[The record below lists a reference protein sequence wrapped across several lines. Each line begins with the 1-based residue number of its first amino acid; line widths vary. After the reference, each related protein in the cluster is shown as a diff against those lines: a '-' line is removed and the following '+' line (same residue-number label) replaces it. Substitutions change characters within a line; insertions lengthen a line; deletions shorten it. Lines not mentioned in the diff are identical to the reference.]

1 MSTNDF
7 YGSDMALEQDS
18 NPTQINSNIDLKKEE
33 IYQLRKRIYELDKE
47 YQKKQRLRNLFM
59 YAIHVICTFIV
70 LILIVR
76 ALSFP
81 SCLKWILPSLL
92 WGGITFIFNTSLF
105 SWFFAHNRE
114 ENQHIAELDK
124 RLSELCRK

>member
-18 NPTQINSNIDLKKEE
+18 NPSQINSNVDLKKEE
-33 IYQLRKRIYELDKE
+33 IYQLRKHIYELDKE
-47 YQKKQRLRNLFM
+47 YQKKQHFRNLFM
-59 YAIHVICTFIV
+59 YAIHVISTFITLV
-70 LILIVR
+70 LIVR

-81 SCLKWILPSLL
+81 SCLKWIIPSLL
-92 WGGITFIFNTSLF
+92 WGGIVFIFNTYLF
-105 SWFFAHNRE
+105 SWFFAHNRK

-124 RLSELCRK
+124 RLAELCKK